1 MVGESYFA
9 SAVMSNWRNVRFHG
23 ILATYQ
29 VPTDETQN
37 VMSMFSKQRFLGVDF
52 GTASIKAVELEMKNG
67 APELI
72 NYGEAALLAPESG
85 RSGVPVRSFKEDMVL
100 RFRALLERMDPGTR
114 DLAISMPSFLGLISL
129 IDFADMTDAELEESV
144 KFEAHKYI
152 PSPLED
158 VALSWEKLSVKEV
171 PLPDGTIQK
180 KTEVLLVA
188 ALNKEVWQYEGYVRA
203 VGYDM
208 KLLELETFSIAR
220 SIVGDDPG
228 TFLVIDIGAR
238 AANLILVEGG
248 LVKMSRNIDAG
259 GRDITR
265 TLAEGLNI
273 SVERAEILK
282 KSQKDFLNAR
292 EASIIF
298 PAIEMTLNEADRMID
313 SWKTKWPDAHL
324 DGVILSG
331 GTARLTGFAQ
341 YASSKLGVPA
351 ILGDPWRNIVCPT
364 TLQSMIEKLGPS
376 FSVAIG
382 LALYGMKDKK

>member
-1 MVGESYFA
+1 
-9 SAVMSNWRNVRFHG
+9 
-23 ILATYQ
+23 
-29 VPTDETQN
+29 
-37 VMSMFSKQRFLGVDF
+37 MFSKPRFLGVDF

-67 APELI
+67 KPELV
-72 NYGEAALLAPESG
+72 NYGEAALLTPENGGSG
-85 RSGVPVRSFKEDMVL
+85 IPIRSFKEDMVL

-114 DLAISMPSFLGLISL
+114 DLAISMPSFLGLVSL
-129 IDFADMTDAELEESV
+129 IEFADMTDAELEESV

-171 PLPDGTIQK
+171 PLPDGRIQK

-208 KLLELETFSIAR
+208 KLLELETFSIVR

-228 TFLVIDIGAR
+228 TFLIIDIGAR

-265 TLAEGLNI
+265 TLAESLNI
-273 SVERAEILK
+273 SVERAEMLK

-313 SWKTKWPDAHL
+313 SWKAKWPDARL

-331 GTARLTGFAQ
+331 GTASFTGFAQ
-341 YASSKLGVPA
+341 YASSKLGVPT
-351 ILGDPWRNIVCPT
+351 ILADPWRHITCPP
-364 TLQSMIEKLGPS
+364 TLQPMIEKLGSS

-382 LALYGMKDKK
+382 LALYGMKDKKK